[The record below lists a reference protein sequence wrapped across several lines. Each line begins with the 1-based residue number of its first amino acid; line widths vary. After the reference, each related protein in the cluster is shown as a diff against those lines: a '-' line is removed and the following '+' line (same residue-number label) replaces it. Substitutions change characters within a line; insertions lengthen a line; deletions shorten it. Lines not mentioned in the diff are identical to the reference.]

1 MKIYNE
7 DGYIIREKKYIIQ
20 FNNPLI
26 DGYDWYI
33 SAARG
38 EFGQSIG
45 IKRKD
50 NKKTVNEVM
59 SLNYIRL
66 KKELY

>member
-1 MKIYNE
+1 MKIYTK

-33 SAARG
+33 STARS

-50 NKKTVNEVM
+50 NKKTISEVM

-66 KKELY
+66 KKGLY

>member
-1 MKIYNE
+1 MKIYTK
-7 DGYIIREKKYIIQ
+7 DGYIVKEKQYIIQ
-20 FNNPLI
+20 FNSPLI

-33 SAARG
+33 STSKC
-38 EFGQSIG
+38 EFGQAIG

-50 NKKTVNEVM
+50 NNKTITEIM

-66 KKELY
+66 KKGLY

>member
-1 MKIYNE
+1 MKVYTKY
-7 DGYIIREKKYIIQ
+7 GYIVREKNYIIQ

-33 SAARG
+33 STNKC
-38 EFGQSIG
+38 EFGQAIG

-50 NKKTVNEVM
+50 NKKTITEVT

-66 KKELY
+66 KKGLY

>member
-1 MKIYNE
+1 MKIYTKY
-7 DGYIIREKKYIIQ
+7 GYIIKEKQYIIQ
-20 FNNPLI
+20 FNSPLI

-33 SAARG
+33 STARC
-38 EFGQSIG
+38 EFGQAIG

-50 NKKTVNEVM
+50 NKKTINEIM

-66 KKELY
+66 KKGLY

>member
-1 MKIYNE
+1 MKIYTKY
-7 DGYIIREKKYIIQ
+7 GYIIREKKYIIQ

-33 SAARG
+33 STAKG
-38 EFGQSIG
+38 EFCQAIG

-50 NKKTVNEVM
+50 GKKTITEVM

-66 KKELY
+66 KKGLY

>member
-1 MKIYNE
+1 MKIYTKY
-7 DGYIIREKKYIIQ
+7 GYIIREKKYIIQ

-33 SAARG
+33 SASKG
-38 EFGQSIG
+38 EFGQAIG

-50 NKKTVNEVM
+50 NKKTITEVT

-66 KKELY
+66 KKGLY

>member
-1 MKIYNE
+1 MKIYTK
-7 DGYIIREKKYIIQ
+7 DGYIIRENKYIIQ
-20 FNNPLI
+20 FNSPLI

-33 SAARG
+33 STARG

-50 NKKTVNEVM
+50 NKKTISEVM

-66 KKELY
+66 KKGLY

>member
-1 MKIYNE
+1 MKVYNE
-7 DGYIIREKKYIIQ
+7 DGYVIREKQYIIQ

-33 SAARG
+33 STARG
-38 EFGQSIG
+38 EFGQAIG

-50 NKKTVNEVM
+50 NKKTINEVM

-66 KKELY
+66 KKRLY

>member
-1 MKIYNE
+1 MKVYTKY
-7 DGYIIREKKYIIQ
+7 GYVIREKKYIIQ
-20 FNNPLI
+20 FNSPLI

-38 EFGQSIG
+38 EFGQAIG

-50 NKKTVNEVM
+50 NKKTITEVM

-66 KKELY
+66 KKGLY